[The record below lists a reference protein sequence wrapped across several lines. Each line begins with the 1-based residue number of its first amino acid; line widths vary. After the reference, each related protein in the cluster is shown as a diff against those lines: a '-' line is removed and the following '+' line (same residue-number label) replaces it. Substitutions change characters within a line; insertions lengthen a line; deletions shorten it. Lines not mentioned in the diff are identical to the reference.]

1 MRKIVFTG
9 FTILFFIVASL
20 TTTAQIHNYEISTD
34 PENGTKV
41 LKGLISRSDI
51 QNDTAF
57 KWFNENMKYG
67 QADAAAIAAL
77 KKHAAD
83 IAFVVFGGTWC
94 EDSQNL
100 LPVFYRLI
108 DKSGFPDS
116 SITLIGVDRPKT
128 TLYNLHKVFNVTKAP
143 TFIVMHQGKEI
154 GRIEEYGKLG
164 QIDKELGEIVSTI
177 Q

>member
-1 MRKIVFTG
+1 MRKIAVTVLIMLG
-9 FTILFFIVASL
+9 LITVLS
-20 TTTAQIHNYEISTD
+20 TNAQVRNYEVSTD
-34 PENGTKV
+34 AENNTKV
-41 LKGLISRSDI
+41 LKGIISRNDI

-57 KWFNENMKYG
+57 KWFNDNMKYG
-67 QADAAAIAAL
+67 QADAAAVAAF
-77 KKHAAD
+77 KKHAQD
-83 IAFVVFGGTWC
+83 IQLVVFGGTWC

-100 LPVFYRLI
+100 LPVFYRLV

-116 SITLIGVDRPKT
+116 SITLIGLDRRKT

-154 GRIEEYGKLG
+154 GRVEEYGKLG
-164 QIDKELGEIVSTI
+164 QVDKELGEIVAAT

>member
-77 KKHAAD
+77 KKHTAD
-83 IAFVVFGGTWC
+83 ITFVVFGGTWC

-100 LPVFYRLI
+100 LPVFYRLV

-128 TLYNLHKVFNVTKAP
+128 TLYNLHKVFNITKAP
-143 TFIVMHQGKEI
+143 TFIVMYQGKEI